1 MRRYAALA
9 KELEAIRAQF
19 SAWVNMAVQGLTGDA
34 EFGAKVG
41 DFCPRFSHG
50 SLCGSQLRRRHLVR
64 PTAMS
69 TAGTRRCEPR
79 AGTLDN
85 QFPFEFR
92 QSGEKAEHQLSVRCG
107 GVNRSALAGENLQP
121 YATTGEIMDQINEMS
136 QVAAKPVKFPDCEGI
151 AGAQTLQACVKAGAI
166 VTASG
171 GAIFIQPFGCD
182 ADGKQRVALQV
193 ENLGA
198 VSF

>member
-1 MRRYAALA
+1 M
-9 KELEAIRAQF
+9 
-19 SAWVNMAVQGLTGDA
+19 
-34 EFGAKVG
+34 
-41 DFCPRFSHG
+41 P
-50 SLCGSQLRRRHLVR
+50 
-64 PTAMS
+64 P
-69 TAGTRRCEPR
+69 AGTCRGESRTR
-79 AGTLDN
+79 ALDN

-92 QSGEKAEHQLSVRCG
+92 QGREKTEHQPSVRCG

-136 QVAAKPVKFPDCEGI
+136 QVAAKPVKFPDREGI

-193 ENLGA
+193 ENLRA